1 MNHLKKT
8 VIPAKTD
15 PDRDIL
21 FTRLAGKV
29 FHLTTEKAFPAIVHD
44 GKIGHNREAKYP
56 LNSGSKKSFGRVHG
70 YVCLY
75 DLREASPRR
84 LSLTRELCD
93 FLHPDWLAEEGGKH
107 PVYLVLRP
115 EALDR
120 LVPNPSAFHFCRAT
134 GKHLKYL
141 PKTEC
146 WHPGDLPLR
155 DVAEVLRLK
164 R

>member
-1 MNHLKKT
+1 MNPPKET
-8 VIPAKTD
+8 IITAQED
-15 PDRDIL
+15 PNRE
-21 FTRLAGKV
+21 RLSANLSGKV
-29 FHLTTEKAFPAIVHD
+29 FHLTTETAFSAIVRD
-44 GKIGHNREAKYP
+44 GKIGPNREARYP
-56 LNSGSKKSFGRVHG
+56 LNSGSEKSFGRVHG

-84 LSLTRELCD
+84 LSLTRGLCD
-93 FLHPDWLAEEGGKH
+93 FLRPDWQADGGKH

-120 LVPNPSAFHFCRAT
+120 LVPNASAFHFCRAT

-141 PKTEC
+141 PGTEC

-155 DVAEVLRLK
+155 DVAEVLLFK
-164 R
+164 E